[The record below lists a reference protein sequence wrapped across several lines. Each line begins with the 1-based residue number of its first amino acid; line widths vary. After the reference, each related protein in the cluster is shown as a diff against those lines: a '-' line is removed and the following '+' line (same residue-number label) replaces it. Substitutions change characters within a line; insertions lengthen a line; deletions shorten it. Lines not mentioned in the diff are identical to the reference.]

1 MLIKIEEAAS
11 VPGGRAIM
19 LCDDDGNPLP
29 MQLRTV
35 VEAGVDELGTIT
47 VTFQIDGEKVRFA
60 D

>member
-1 MLIKIEEAAS
+1 MLIKVENAAS

-19 LCDDDGNPLP
+19 LCGDDGTPLP
-29 MQLRTV
+29 MQTRTV

-47 VTFQIDGEKVRFA
+47 VTFQIDGEKVRFE